1 MLEGIAIPKKIEKY
15 IVTILVQ
22 GGAPPDIT
30 GFIPPGVMTD
40 KVYEICIIYPG
51 EIRVRNQLSKPTG
64 AFYFVVDIS
73 MVTGVYKQT
82 SLGTIL

>member
-1 MLEGIAIPKKIEKY
+1 
-15 IVTILVQ
+15 
-22 GGAPPDIT
+22 
-30 GFIPPGVMTD
+30 MTD

-73 MVTGVYKQT
+73 MVTEVYKQT
-82 SLGTIL
+82 SPGTIL